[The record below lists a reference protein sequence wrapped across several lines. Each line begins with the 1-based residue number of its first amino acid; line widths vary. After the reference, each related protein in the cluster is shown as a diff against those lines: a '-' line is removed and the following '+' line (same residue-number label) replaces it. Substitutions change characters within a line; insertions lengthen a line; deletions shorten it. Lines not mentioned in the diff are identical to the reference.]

1 MLEHPH
7 SKCLT
12 NGSQVLL
19 GVLSPDFPILGTRGC
34 EPPRPVWG
42 RAGPQQRSHQPLMT
56 QALRNPHA
64 EALLPTESLPRRA
77 QLCVSWEPRRAGRL
91 SSSVVSWTAASKPE
105 LSSPGTQLR
114 LKTAEPQYPGMSGR
128 SGKTQPWDKQPSPT
142 FYSLTDSPP
151 PGSLPT
157 PASPTRVVPT
167 GPGCG

>member
-56 QALRNPHA
+56 QAFRNPHA

-114 LKTAEPQYPGMSGR
+114 LRQLSLSTLGCLVEVGR
-128 SGKTQPWDKQPSPT
+128 L
-142 FYSLTDSPP
+142 SLGTSSPP
-151 PGSLPT
+151 QLST
-157 PASPTRVVPT
+157 V
-167 GPGCG
+167 